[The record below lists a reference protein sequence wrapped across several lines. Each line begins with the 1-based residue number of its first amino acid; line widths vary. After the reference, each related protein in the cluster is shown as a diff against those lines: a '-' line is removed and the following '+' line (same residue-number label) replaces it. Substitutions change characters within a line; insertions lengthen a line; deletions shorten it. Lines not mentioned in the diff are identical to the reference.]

1 MRPADALLRTAVLT
15 QGVYYVAT
23 GMWPL
28 VNMRSFER
36 VTGPKID
43 KWLVKTVGVLVT
55 SIGGA
60 LLVAATRRRISPEAR
75 VLAAGSAVGL
85 AAIDVY
91 YVAKRRIAP
100 VYLLDA
106 VTELALLS
114 TAAITTD
121 GLAANQ
127 ETGRKNVA
135 VDRV

>member
-1 MRPADALLRTAVLT
+1 MKPADALLRTAVLT
-15 QGVYYVAT
+15 QGVYYVTT

-55 SIGGA
+55 TIGGA
-60 LLVAATRRRISPEAR
+60 LLVAASRRRISPEAR
-75 VLAAGSAVGL
+75 VLAAGSAIGL

-100 VYLLDA
+100 IDLLDA
-106 VTELALLS
+106 LTELALVS
-114 TAAITTD
+114 SAGIAAKD
-121 GLAANQ
+121 LAANQ
-127 ETGRKNVA
+127 ETGRESVA
-135 VDRV
+135 VGRT

>member
-23 GMWPL
+23 GMWSL

-75 VLAAGSAVGL
+75 VLAAGTAMGL

-114 TAAITTD
+114 PAGITTD
-121 GLAANQ
+121 GLTAKHGARRESVAA
-127 ETGRKNVA
+127 GR
-135 VDRV
+135 

>member
-1 MRPADALLRTAVLT
+1 MKPADALLRTAVLT
-15 QGVYYVAT
+15 QGVYYVTT

-55 SIGGA
+55 TIGGA
-60 LLVAATRRRISPEAR
+60 LLVAASRRRISPEAR
-75 VLAAGSAVGL
+75 VLAAGSAMGL

-100 VYLLDA
+100 IYLLDA

-114 TAAITTD
+114 PAAITTD
-121 GLAANQ
+121 DLAADQ
-127 ETGRKNVA
+127 EAGRESV
-135 VDRV
+135 VVGRI

>member
-75 VLAAGSAVGL
+75 VLAAGTAAGL
-85 AAIDVY
+85 VAIDTF
-91 YVAKRRIAP
+91 YVAQRRIAP

-106 VTELALLS
+106 LTELALL
-114 TAAITTD
+114 APAF
-121 GLAANQ
+121 LATNLATN
-127 ETGRKNVA
+127 ESRPESIA
-135 VDRV
+135 VDL

>member
-1 MRPADALLRTAVLT
+1 MKPADVLQRTAVLT

-75 VLAAGSAVGL
+75 VLAAGTALGL

-106 VTELALLS
+106 VTELALL
-114 TAAITTD
+114 APAGITTD
-121 GLAANQ
+121 VVAAKH
-127 ETGRKNVA
+127 EPGRESVA
-135 VDRV
+135 AGR

>member
-36 VTGPKID
+36 VTGPKVD

-55 SIGGA
+55 TIGGA

-75 VLAAGSAVGL
+75 VLAAGSAAGL
-85 AAIDVY
+85 AAIDAY

-106 VTELALLS
+106 VTELALL
-114 TAAITTD
+114 APAGITTE
-121 GLAANQ
+121 GLAAKH
-127 ETGRKNVA
+127 EAGREIVA
-135 VDRV
+135 AGR